1 MATQDEYNSKFN
13 TIIENLGYDPS
24 IARTLAG
31 YLWAAPGQHQANEQA
46 VSYTLDRLWVKN
58 PKKGSVT

>member
-1 MATQDEYNSKFN
+1 MASQEEINRKFEAM
-13 TIIENLGYDPS
+13 IEATGYVPS

-31 YLWAAPGQHQANEQA
+31 YLWAAPGQHRANEQA
-46 VSYTLDRLWVKN
+46 VDYALGQLWVKD

>member
-1 MATQDEYNSKFN
+1 MAQQDEINRKFEEMM
-13 TIIENLGYDPS
+13 TALGYVPS

-31 YLWAAPGQHQANEQA
+31 YLWAAPGQHRANEQA
-46 VSYTLDRLWVKN
+46 VDYALSQLWVKN

>member
-1 MATQDEYNSKFN
+1 MASQNEYDRKFDAI
-13 TIIENLGYDPS
+13 TEALGFDHS

-31 YLWAAPGQHQANEQA
+31 YLWAAPGQHQVNEQA
-46 VSYTLDRLWVKN
+46 VEYALSRLWVKN

>member
-1 MATQDEYNSKFN
+1 MATQDEYNIKFN
-13 TIIENLGYDPS
+13 EMIEAAGYVPS

-31 YLWAAPGQHQANEQA
+31 YLWAAPGQHRANEQA
-46 VSYTLDRLWVKN
+46 IDYALGQLWVKN

>member
-1 MATQDEYNSKFN
+1 MASQDEINCKFDEM
-13 TIIENLGYDPS
+13 IEALGYVPS

-31 YLWAAPGQHQANEQA
+31 YLWAAPGQHRVNEKA
-46 VSYTLDRLWVKN
+46 VDYALGRLWVKN

>member
-1 MATQDEYNSKFN
+1 MTQEEINRTFDQMVEA
-13 TIIENLGYDPS
+13 LGYVPS

-31 YLWAAPGQHQANEQA
+31 YLWAAPTQHHANETA
-46 VSYTLDRLWVKN
+46 IDYTIGQLWVKD

>member
-1 MATQDEYNSKFN
+1 MASQEEYNRKFDEM
-13 TIIENLGYDPS
+13 TESMGYVPS

-31 YLWAAPGQHQANEQA
+31 YLWAAPSQHRANDQA
-46 VSYTLDRLWVKN
+46 VEYALGQLWVKN

>member
-1 MATQDEYNSKFN
+1 MAEQEHNPEFDA
-13 TIIENLGYDPS
+13 IIESLGYVPS

-46 VSYTLDRLWVKN
+46 VIWTLDQLWVKD

>member
-1 MATQDEYNSKFN
+1 MASQEEYNHKFN
-13 TIIENLGYDPS
+13 SIIEALGYVPS
-24 IARTLAG
+24 IARTLEG

-46 VSYTLDRLWVKN
+46 IEYTLGQLWVKN

>member
-1 MATQDEYNSKFN
+1 MATQDEFNRKFEEI
-13 TIIENLGYDPS
+13 TEALGYVPS

-31 YLWAAPGQHQANEQA
+31 YLWAAPGQHRANEQA
-46 VSYTLDRLWVKN
+46 VEYTLGQLWVKD

>member
-1 MATQDEYNSKFN
+1 MASQDEINRKFDE
-13 TIIENLGYDPS
+13 IVEALGYVPS

-31 YLWAAPGQHQANEQA
+31 YLWAAPGQHRANEQA
-46 VSYTLDRLWVKN
+46 VDYAIGQLWVKD